1 MMLPKK
7 FPRVK
12 RNHRNAIK
20 SCQIFLFLKNSL
32 FLGDLQDTTKRSSQ
46 YGEKLSEARTCLE
59 RALQIFEL
67 HYGVWHKTH
76 REIAQKL
83 ANISVLVDA

>member
-12 RNHRNAIK
+12 RK
-20 SCQIFLFLKNSL
+20 SQKCNKILSNFPISKNSL